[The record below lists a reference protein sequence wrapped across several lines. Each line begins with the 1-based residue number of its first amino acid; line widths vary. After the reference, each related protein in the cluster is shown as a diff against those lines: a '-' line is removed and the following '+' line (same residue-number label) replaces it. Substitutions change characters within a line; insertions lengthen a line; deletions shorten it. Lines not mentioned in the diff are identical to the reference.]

1 MNTNLISLIIGICDV
16 LIIFICLKISKKIF
30 PGKNKE
36 FNESKSRFLLK
47 KSMVSC
53 ICMILGFVLV
63 KSVIISNWILYLH
76 IVPSK
81 NIFNTYMQ
89 NATIINT
96 IVISIQVII
105 IGPIIEELI
114 FRKIL
119 LGKLLEKFS
128 NRPIKAIV
136 YSALIFGIVHLNI
149 IQGVAAFGGGIILGL
164 IYYYTKSIKATI
176 FAHILNNF
184 LIVIPNP
191 IGLWM
196 NVIYLIVG
204 FYLIKKGNDKLKLCT
219 C

>member
-30 PGKNKE
+30 PGKNKK
-36 FNESKSRFLLK
+36 FNESKSKFLLK

-184 LIVIPNP
+184 LIIIPNP

-196 NVIYLIVG
+196 NLIYLIVG

-219 C
+219 S